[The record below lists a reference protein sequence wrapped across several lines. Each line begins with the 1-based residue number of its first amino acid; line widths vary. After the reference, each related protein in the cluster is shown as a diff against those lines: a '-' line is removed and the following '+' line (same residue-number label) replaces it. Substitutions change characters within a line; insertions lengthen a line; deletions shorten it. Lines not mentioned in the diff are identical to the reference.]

1 MLKYKNLIIIG
12 TSHIARQSLKEVGH
26 AIEEEKPDIVALE
39 LDIKRAYALMHK
51 VKHKLTW
58 QDIRRIG
65 FKGYLF
71 GVIGAWVEEKLGA
84 KVGVKPGSEMKIAIS
99 IARKKNI
106 QLAFIDQDI
115 EVTLKKLSKAF
126 TWKEKWSLIKDIFQ
140 AVFFRKKQLYFDL
153 RKVPTQGIIK
163 KLMVKVKKQYPNLY
177 RVLVVERNQIMAARL
192 ATIMKSY
199 PNKKIIA
206 VIGAGHETEMLD
218 LIKAGSG

>member
-1 MLKYKNLIIIG
+1 MLKYRNLVLIG
-12 TSHIARQSLKEVGH
+12 TSHIAQQSLREVEH
-26 AIEEEKPDIVALE
+26 AIEEEKPDIIALE

-58 QDIRRIG
+58 RDIRRIG
-65 FKGYLF
+65 VKGYLF

-84 KVGVKPGSEMKIAIS
+84 KVGVKPGSEMKMAIN

-115 EVTLKKLSKAF
+115 EITLKKLSKAF

-140 AVFFRKKQLYFDL
+140 AVFSRKKQLYFDL

-199 PNKKIIA
+199 PIKKIVA
-206 VIGAGHETEMLD
+206 VVGAGHETEILN
-218 LIKAGSG
+218 LVKTKYK